1 MKTRKRVADRIQI
14 SDRGYLQ
21 RKKLNHQDSDDDCN
35 QRTGNFL
42 KNIRSKDQ
50 NRKTY
55 NANDQGIGIYGRNIL
70 DKGFHFLRCLDWFYT
85 IRISN
90 SEKIFQ
96 LADHDGHSDSGS
108 KTGRNGIWNKFN
120 QTAEVEQ
127 SHQNK
132 KYTRHYSGNDKSIH
146 SVTCYDTGY
155 DGCKCS
161 SRSGNLYAASAKS

>member
-90 SEKIFQ
+90 SEKIF
-96 LADHDGHSDSGS
+96 
-108 KTGRNGIWNKFN
+108 
-120 QTAEVEQ
+120 
-127 SHQNK
+127 
-132 KYTRHYSGNDKSIH
+132 
-146 SVTCYDTGY
+146 
-155 DGCKCS
+155 
-161 SRSGNLYAASAKS
+161 